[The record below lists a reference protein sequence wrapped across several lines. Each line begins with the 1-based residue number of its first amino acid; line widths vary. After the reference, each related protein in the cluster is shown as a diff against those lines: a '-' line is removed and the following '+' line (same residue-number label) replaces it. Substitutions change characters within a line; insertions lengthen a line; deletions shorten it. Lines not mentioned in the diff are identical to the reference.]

1 MLEVGVT
8 RVVTATEDMDKDAK
22 MTMVRGAGREVMTAV
37 AGAGVGVMSR
47 RGGGGGLIATGW
59 EIGIGTGAGEDS
71 DHILMAGVGTVVL
84 LIAVAEVAAAA
95 AVAEVVAAAVA
106 AVFVTVLR
114 RLVMVASLPLTG
126 ILLAPRLE
134 MTCIYSWPFS
144 LSNTLLCRD
153 VK

>member
-1 MLEVGVT
+1 M
-8 RVVTATEDMDKDAK
+8 
-22 MTMVRGAGREVMTAV
+22 
-37 AGAGVGVMSR
+37 
-47 RGGGGGLIATGW
+47 
-59 EIGIGTGAGEDS
+59 EDS
-71 DHILMAGVGTVVL
+71 DRILMAGEGTVVL

-95 AVAEVVAAAVA
+95 AV

>member
-8 RVVTATEDMDKDAK
+8 RVVTATEDIYKDAK

-47 RGGGGGLIATGW
+47 RGGGGGLMATGW
-59 EIGIGTGAGEDS
+59 EIGIGTGAMEDS
-71 DHILMAGVGTVVL
+71 DRILMAGVGTVVL

-95 AVAEVVAAAVA
+95 AV

-134 MTCIYSWPFS
+134 TTCIYSWPFS

-153 VK
+153 VE